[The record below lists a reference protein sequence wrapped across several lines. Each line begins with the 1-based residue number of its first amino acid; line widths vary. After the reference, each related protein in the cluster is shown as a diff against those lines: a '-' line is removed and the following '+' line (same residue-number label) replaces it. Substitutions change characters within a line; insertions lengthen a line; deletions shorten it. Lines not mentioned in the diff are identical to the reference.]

1 MVIDDLYSTF
11 SVLALFVSD
20 KEPTTEDY
28 NLLDIDKKIFAY
40 ESFDNKIKNCIWDGQ
55 GFLEN
60 SVLENP
66 DIENRNDVDNYQ
78 NNSMMI
84 LRNRSFKSCVIRTR
98 LQEWFRHKG
107 LAGEIEK
114 DCRGMP
120 IYLNGYTEATTY
132 EEIKMVVTYSSLKYI
147 KFFDNPITAIKKW
160 MSTVKD
166 LFGIVKTDKPTPY
179 FGGKY
184 VRTN

>member
-1 MVIDDLYSTF
+1 
-11 SVLALFVSD
+11 
-20 KEPTTEDY
+20 
-28 NLLDIDKKIFAY
+28 
-40 ESFDNKIKNCIWDGQ
+40 
-55 GFLEN
+55 
-60 SVLENP
+60 
-66 DIENRNDVDNYQ
+66 
-78 NNSMMI
+78 MMI
-84 LRNRSFKSCVIRTR
+84 LRNMFFKSCVFRIR

-114 DCRGMP
+114 DGRGIP
-120 IYLNGYTEATTY
+120 IYLKGYTEATTY